1 MIEGPFKEASY
12 YYPGEAIEAFLQ
24 KLPPTEAL
32 DNQYMAP
39 LRDRIVVM
47 THDDI
52 FDEEMYAIE
61 KALGFSSTWFLL
73 VRRLD
78 KGVDPEADVQLHFN
92 KEAGMIAEQIESFRA
107 HFGKSPIFNRT
118 HRLLWR
124 GHNLDF
130 PLLAIHGIVADTTL
144 IGTRPFR
151 PTIDGRVL
159 PIWEI
164 PFCISDRPK
173 RFMALYSIA
182 GDNEIPFRCGSSPIV
197 VLSHPFEVC
206 ERSSLSSCFHD
217 VIRFAQRYGY
227 RMIDL
232 TTFYDQFLKGHTPQE
247 VIPMEAAH
255 IRIARGT

>member
-1 MIEGPFKEASY
+1 MIEGPFKEDSY
-12 YYPGEAIEAFLQ
+12 YYPGDAIEEFLR

-32 DNQYMAP
+32 DNQYMSP

-52 FDEEMYAIE
+52 FDREMYDIE
-61 KALGFSSTWFLL
+61 KALGFRSTWFLL
-73 VRRLD
+73 VRGLD
-78 KGVDPEADVQLHFN
+78 KGVPREADVQLHFN
-92 KEAGMIAEQIESFRA
+92 KEVGTLAEQIGSFRE
-107 HFGKSPIFNRT
+107 HFGKFPIFNRT

-144 IGTRPFR
+144 IGPRPFR
-151 PTIDGRVL
+151 PTIDGKVL

-164 PFCISDRPK
+164 PFCISDRPR

-182 GDNEIPFRCGSSPIV
+182 GDYEIPFKYGLSPIV
-197 VLSHPFEVC
+197 VLSHPFKVC
-206 ERSSLSSCFHD
+206 ERSSLSSCFHE
-217 VIRFAQRYGY
+217 VIQFAQQYGY

-232 TTFYDQFLKGHTPQE
+232 TTFYEQFLKHHTPQE
-247 VIPMEAAH
+247 VIPKEGGH
-255 IRIARGT
+255 IHIAWGT